1 MARMTVV
8 LRWDR
13 WWWGEVW
20 GVLTTMLLVSRSNLM
35 QRTRQLKLML
45 MLRLKL
51 TLMLRLKLT
60 QMLKLKLM
68 RMLKL
73 RLMLMLR
80 LKQMLMLKQKQRLML
95 KQKLRQMLRRM
106 LKLRQR
112 QMPRRKLTRMLKPK
126 LTRMLKLKLKQKLKP
141 KLTRMLKLKLKQKLK
156 PKLTRMPK
164 QRPMLKQKPMPTNK
178 SQHLI
183 RCRSLP
189 RHSSPFFFF
198 YSHRNKKQLP
208 PKLKPLQHLSQ
219 VCFILS
225 KMFLLWLL
233 FTFITLISCVFTAS
247 DEAAAKSKAIPT
259 PTLKRGASKTTQGK
273 FPNSIYQFQINQ

>member
-112 QMPRRKLTRMLKPK
+112 QMPRRKLTRM
-126 LTRMLKLKLKQKLKP
+126 LKP